1 MRHLA
6 FAAAGVLFAVYPL
19 VRPYGDATPDGAA
32 AAFASPLWLVAHLAA
47 MAAFV
52 LVGVGLTALPGRAA
66 LATWVAGTALVLPY
80 YGAEAFALHALAG
93 APDVAGLAEQIRMG
107 AVQLTVFGLGLGL
120 LAAAGVLTAVTVAR
134 AGLGRG
140 VGVVFAVGILLFLPQ
155 FFADPALRIAHG
167 VLLAIGCVVL
177 ASRVKERRAVFAG

>member
-1 MRHLA
+1 MRTQSFAL
-6 FAAAGVLFAVYPL
+6 AAAGVLFVVYPL
-19 VRPYGDATPDGAA
+19 ARPWGDATPEGAA

-93 APDVAGLAEQIRMG
+93 RQDVAGLAEQIRMG
-107 AVQLTVFGLGLGL
+107 ATQLTVFGLGLAL
-120 LAAAGVLTAVTVAR
+120 LAAAGVLTALAVGR
-134 AGLGRG
+134 AGLL
-140 VGVVFAVGILLFLPQ
+140 FAAGMVLYLPQ
-155 FFADPALRIAHG
+155 FFADPAVRIAHG
-167 VLLAIGCVVL
+167 VLLAIGCVIL
-177 ASRVKERRAVFAG
+177 ASRVNERATASAG

>member
-1 MRHLA
+1 MRTRSLA
-6 FAAAGVLFAVYPL
+6 FAAAGVLFVVYPL
-19 VRPYGDATPDGAA
+19 VRPYGDATPDGAG

-93 APDVAGLAEQIRMG
+93 APDVAGLAEQVRMG
-107 AVQLTVFGLGLGL
+107 ATQLTVFGLGLVL
-120 LAAAGVLTAVTVAR
+120 LAAAGVLTALAVGR
-134 AGLGRG
+134 AGL
-140 VGVVFAVGILLFLPQ
+140 VFAAAMVLYLPQ
-155 FFADPALRIAHG
+155 FFADPAVRIAHG
-167 VLLAIGCVVL
+167 VLLAIGCVIL
-177 ASRVKERRAVFAG
+177 ASRVKERATAPAG